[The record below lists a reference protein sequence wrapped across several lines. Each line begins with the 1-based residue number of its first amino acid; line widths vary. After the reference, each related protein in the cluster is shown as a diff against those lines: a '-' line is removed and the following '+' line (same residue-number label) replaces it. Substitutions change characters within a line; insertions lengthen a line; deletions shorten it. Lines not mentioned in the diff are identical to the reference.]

1 MRDRQINYEHAT
13 VYQSLCSWFLNRPF
27 QQSHQNKQQQPTPPI
42 ITNSDNYYNNPFTS
56 KFWRRILSA
65 NFSTERGLP
74 PVIGTTLPAR
84 LLLFSIVV
92 ITVIVLLFLA
102 VRSLHRRCLLLRHRS
117 PIQRTRPALESQLQ
131 GHKTRLGQRLQ
142 LQQQNQQKQQQQPR
156 QRQPSSNSRA
166 PTPPMSRQQPHAA
179 PTATP
184 NTQALKL
191 QKLKHNEAY
200 HYINS
205 ALDDDSKGEYNKA
218 LDKYRLG
225 IQALKDALKIRYVTD
240 AEFRESEIL
249 GPKMRQ
255 NLQAVESRV
264 EELSQRMNHSGSG
277 NGARSTSGT
286 TTGLNTSASSGQSF
300 FSAAVSSAI
309 QAVGSAISGGGS
321 SPSMERQPTAPTSTP
336 IFGSSPTPA
345 RSRPTNHSSDEPVF
359 NVVSAAKPFA
369 PTQYKR
375 SHPTN
380 GSIGNVTS
388 PGGGA
393 AGIGNRTAASVTQH
407 RTTATRPG
415 MITGG
420 RRRPAG
426 TIAGVGA
433 AGGGA
438 TAAGGQNSVLS
449 ETKNKIS
456 RLKNIDSK
464 LANMILNEVMIDG
477 ATVTWDDIAGLSFAK
492 QALKEIVILPAL
504 RPELFTG
511 LRAPAKGVLLFGP
524 PGTGKTVGVSFNFGC
539 KSWVY
544 LHCKLFTQSN
554 LRTPHSCV
562 SRCWQ
567 RQWRKNP
574 RRRSFPSVPVLSPPS
589 L

>member
-1 MRDRQINYEHAT
+1 MRNGQINYEHAT
-13 VYQSLCSWFLNRPF
+13 VYQSLCSWFLDGPF
-27 QQSHQNKQQQPTPPI
+27 RQSPHPPRQQQTAPII
-42 ITNSDNYYNNPFTS
+42 ITNSNNYNNNNNPFTTTS
-56 KFWRRILSA
+56 QFWRILSA

-74 PVIGTTLPAR
+74 PAIGTALLTR
-84 LLLFSIVV
+84 LLLFSIIV
-92 ITVIVLLFLA
+92 TVVLLV
-102 VRSLHRRCLLLRHRS
+102 VRSLYRRYRLRHRS
-117 PIQRTRPALESQLQ
+117 PIQRTRPLLESQLQ
-131 GHKTRLGQRLQ
+131 GHKTRLGQIPQ
-142 LQQQNQQKQQQQPR
+142 LQQKQKQQQPR
-156 QRQPSSNSRA
+156 QRQLSSNRPS
-166 PTPPMSRQQPHAA
+166 TPPMSSRQQPHAS
-179 PTATP
+179 PTAAL

-205 ALDDDSKGEYNKA
+205 ALDDDSKGDYNKA

-264 EELSQRMNHSGSG
+264 EELSQRIDQSGGG
-277 NGARSTSGT
+277 NGARTTSGA
-286 TTGLNTSASSGQSF
+286 TSASSGQSF

-321 SPSMERQPTAPTSTP
+321 SPPMERQPTAPTPTP

-345 RSRPTNHSSDEPVF
+345 RSRTTNHHSSDEPVF
-359 NVVSAAKPFA
+359 NVVSASKPFA
-369 PTQYKR
+369 PTSYKR

-380 GSIGNVTS
+380 GSVGNATS
-388 PGGGA
+388 PGGA
-393 AGIGNRTAASVTQH
+393 AGFGNRPAVSVTQS
-407 RTTATRPG
+407 RTTTNRPG

-426 TIAGVGA
+426 TTAGVG
-433 AGGGA
+433 GGS
-438 TAAGGQNSVLS
+438 TAAGGQNSVLAD
-449 ETKNKIS
+449 TKNKIS

-524 PGTGKTVGVSFNFGC
+524 PGTGKTVGANCNFKYVSC
-539 KSWVY
+539 LY
-544 LHCKLFTQSN
+544 LLVN
-554 LRTPHSCV
+554 YLP
-562 SRCWQ
+562 
-567 RQWRKNP
+567 
-574 RRRSFPSVPVLSPPS
+574 
-589 L
+589 